1 MFKVN
6 NTGARTTSMV
16 SLISTLLLTL
26 GILVS
31 LLLTLNIFHILHH
44 VKNAEKRALYS
55 KKGKKSKFNRLQF
68 EVFFLSNISPPFPA
82 TPKYRPIKFV
92 LCPYIRPGDING
104 ILWYIYIC
112 IYIYA
117 CMIYMYDIYDI
128 YIYVYV
134 FISKHH
140 Q

>member
-82 TPKYRPIKFV
+82 TPKYSQPNLSFV
-92 LCPYIRPGDING
+92 LIYAQG
-104 ILWYIYIC
+104 ILMGFYGIYIYMYIYIC
-112 IYIYA
+112 
-117 CMIYMYDIYDI
+117 MYDIY
-128 YIYVYV
+128 V
-134 FISKHH
+134 
-140 Q
+140 